1 MNRGR
6 PRHEIWIFRRTVW
19 SQAARLCSAAGH
31 VLDHSGAAGGYGG
44 RALCPNRAAARK
56 RGRDDLARQAVRP
69 WNQAVLSQKRALP
82 NLHGR
87 FGETKGGFAT
97 LHAASLQRSDE
108 QRRWY
113 LADDLRWAGG
123 SADRKPEAAPDLSNT
138 WSRRNPAGHPPGLP
152 CAAWERVWRVGV
164 LPNKPFSSH

>member
-108 QRRWY
+108 QGRWY

-123 SADRKPEAAPDLSNT
+123 SADRKLETPSDTLK
-138 WSRRNPAGHPPGLP
+138 SRFTRQATRPPSWLP
-152 CAAWERVWRVGV
+152 SRA
-164 LPNKPFSSH
+164 